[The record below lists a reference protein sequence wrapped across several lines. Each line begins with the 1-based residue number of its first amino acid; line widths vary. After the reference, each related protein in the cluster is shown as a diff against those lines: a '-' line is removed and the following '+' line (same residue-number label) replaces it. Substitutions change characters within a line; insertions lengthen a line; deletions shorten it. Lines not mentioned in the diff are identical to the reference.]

1 MPDTSNEAI
10 GRRLIAVREARGLH
24 SSAMARMMDMS
35 TQRWGGYERGR
46 NVPPPMV
53 LARFWQ
59 LTGATSDYILFGVIA
74 GLPMDLAQRLQA
86 SQPSSDA
93 RPVAS

>member
-10 GRRLIAVREARGLH
+10 GRRLIAVREARGLR
-24 SSAMARMMDMS
+24 SAAMARMMDMS

-46 NVPPPMV
+46 NIPPPNV

-59 LTGATSDYILFGVIA
+59 LTGATSDYILFGVMA
-74 GLPMDLAQRLQA
+74 GLPMDLAQRLQT
-86 SQPSSDA
+86 PPPEA
-93 RPVAS
+93 RTAPLAG